1 MFGSGRVLCVLE
13 DYHALCVWKTL
24 GSMRSSFDHNIDQ
37 AMRKVDTHEGLFQW
51 VYAREAVAI
60 DCV

>member
-37 AMRKVDTHEGLFQW
+37 AMRKAGTHEALF
-51 VYAREAVAI
+51 
-60 DCV
+60 